1 MRRRSAWE
9 RLTSLCALSDR
20 DLSSIE
26 TRTASTGVR
35 LILLLL
41 SRPVL
46 RLLLHQRLL
55 VTPTTPTRV
64 VLLPELV
71 SHLTTVLASTELA
84 ALAVARVEVAPDH
97 SLVELAARNVA
108 HAGQSLVVRVV
119 LDEAEATGRPE
130 QTQTEGMRSEAVLV
144 GEEGEVREGT
154 HLLCRS
160 RPMMI
165 RFSPPPVSGLLH
177 LLNTVASQRDRFC

>member
-1 MRRRSAWE
+1 MRNVCRQRCAEASAHLPDPLPAPADRASPRRTPPAHETFSC
-9 RLTSLCALSDR
+9 SLAR
-20 DLSSIE
+20 KQRQVQGTDLP
-26 TRTASTGVR
+26 A
-35 LILLLL
+35 
-41 SRPVL
+41 
-46 RLLLHQRLL
+46 
-55 VTPTTPTRV
+55 
-64 VLLPELV
+64 
-71 SHLTTVLASTELA
+71 VLATAELA

-130 QTQTEGMRSEAVLV
+130 QTQTEGKRSEAVLV